1 MRSVLFLLIL
11 VLVSG
16 LNTVSEAE
24 EPFLCRVLSVDREG
38 GKLSVLL
45 MGDENDADGSVKEE
59 KRVDVTI
66 PKEQLPKDLQ
76 PGHVVRIWGGMKS
89 ETGVIRATSLQGSG
103 TRRYAKDPTGVRR
116 RIGKSR
122 THFGGGGGAKG
133 RGRK

>member
-11 VLVSG
+11 VLASG

-24 EPFLCRVLSVDREG
+24 EPFLCRVVSVDREG

-45 MGDENDADGSVKEE
+45 MGDENDADGSASDE
-59 KRVDVTI
+59 KAVDVI
-66 PKEQLPKDLQ
+66 ISKEQLPKDLQ
-76 PGHVVRIWGGMKS
+76 PGHVVRIWGGIIPG
-89 ETGVIRATSLQGSG
+89 TGMITATSLQGSG

-116 RIGKSR
+116 RIGKGR
-122 THFGGGGGAKG
+122 TQFGGGGGAKG